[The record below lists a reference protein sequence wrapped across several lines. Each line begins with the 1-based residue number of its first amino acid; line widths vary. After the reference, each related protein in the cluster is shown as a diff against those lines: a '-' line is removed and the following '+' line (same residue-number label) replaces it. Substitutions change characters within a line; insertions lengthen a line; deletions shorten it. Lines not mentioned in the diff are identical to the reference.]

1 MKTQM
6 KKLLSLSLALL
17 MGVGF
22 AFLPSGGNVEA
33 AAYGGGWWMNQ
44 LDARDQYMQV
54 QAQGMV
60 SVEPDICVISLGVRS
75 QEKTA
80 KEASDSVNLKMADI
94 FKALEA
100 AGIEKKDYRTDNF
113 YIRTNFNW
121 QSDPPTIVGYEAS
134 NSITVKVR
142 ELDKVGEILAAA
154 LDAGANEVQ
163 DVRYDLEDKREA
175 YREALKKA
183 VKSAMDK
190 AGVLAEAAH
199 IKIEAI
205 PTEISEESVMNFGN
219 VFGMGDIGGMGA
231 AEGSPATAVSLS
243 VSSVD
248 IKAVVNASFAIQD
261 SPVAEEAKT
270 DKSLSPR
277 IEVQSR
283 GLFESV
289 PDIVTLSVGVRARGD
304 TAKGASDEVN
314 QKMEAI
320 LSELDKAGVDKK
332 DYRTINFNISPQYNY
347 NGDEPQLYAFEAS
360 NNLVVKV
367 RDVEKVGEVLAT
379 LLDAGANE
387 VQDVSYKLEDPS
399 EAYTKALSMAVKN
412 AGEKAAAIAEAAGL
426 KLVETPLY
434 INESSDSYS
443 PVVNEAK
450 MMSAETEMA
459 VDSAAHVALSGSTI
473 TVAANVDSAYT
484 FTE

>member
-1 MKTQM
+1 MKIQM

-22 AFLPSGGNVEA
+22 SLLPSGGNVEA
-33 AAYGGGWWMNQ
+33 AAYGGARWMNQ

-54 QAQGMV
+54 QSQGTV

-75 QEKTA
+75 QEKTG
-80 KEASDSVNLKMADI
+80 KEASDSVNLKMAEI

-100 AGIEKKDYRTDNF
+100 AGIEKKDYRTENF
-113 YIRTNFNW
+113 YIRTNYSW
-121 QSDPPTIVGYEAS
+121 QSDTPTLVGYEAS

-142 ELDKVGEILAAA
+142 ALDKVGEILAAA

-190 AGVLAEAAH
+190 AGVMAEAAH
-199 IKIEAI
+199 IKIEAV
-205 PTEISEESVMNFGN
+205 PSLISEESTMDFGN
-219 VFGMGDIGGMGA
+219 VFGKGEIGGMGA
-231 AEGSPATAVSLS
+231 AGGSPAAAVSLS

-248 IKAVVNASFAIQD
+248 IKAVINASFAIQD

-289 PDIVTLSVGVRARGD
+289 PDIVTLNVGVRARGD
-304 TAKGASDEVN
+304 TAKAASDEVN

-320 LSELDKAGVDKK
+320 LAELDKAGVDKK

-399 EAYTKALSMAVKN
+399 EAYTKALNMAVKN
-412 AGEKAAAIAEAAGL
+412 AGEKAVTIAEAAGL
-426 KLVETPLY
+426 KLVEPPLY

-443 PVVNEAK
+443 PVVNDAK
-450 MMSAETEMA
+450 MMNAEMEMA
-459 VDSAAHVALSGSTI
+459 ADSAADVALSGSTI

-484 FTE
+484 VTK